1 MNEPVA
7 KSRRTGVIVALV
19 VAIAAATGFFGQR
32 HFAPSAPGLVP
43 DPDAVASSPA
53 AAPGP
58 AAAPADSG
66 APSAA
71 TVLTAA
77 PTRALPDT
85 LPDFE
90 LTDSQGVK
98 RKLSYWAGR
107 PLVVNYWATW
117 CPPCVREIPLLR
129 KLRADRAASKLEVVG
144 IAVDFRD
151 DVLAFAK
158 REHLDYPLLIGE
170 EDGLA
175 AVEAVGMTPAFP
187 FTLFADSKHRIVALK
202 VGELHQPELDLI
214 VGTVAKVDAGT
225 LDLPA
230 ARTRI
235 TEGLKLLA
243 TDKAT
248 KPARSTS
255 N

>member
-1 MNEPVA
+1 MNQPVA
-7 KSRRTGVIVALV
+7 KSRRTGVIVALI
-19 VAIAAATGFFGQR
+19 VAIAAAAGFFGQR
-32 HFAPSAPGLVP
+32 HFAPQAPGLVP
-43 DPDAVASSPA
+43 DPDAVASPA
-53 AAPGP
+53 AA
-58 AAAPADSG
+58 ATDSG
-66 APSAA
+66 PPSAA
-71 TVLTAA
+71 TILAAA

-90 LTDSQGVK
+90 LQDSNGVK
-98 RKLSYWAGR
+98 RKLSHWAGR

-144 IAVDFRD
+144 IAVDFRE

-158 REHLDYPLLIGE
+158 REKLDYPLLIGE

-214 VGTVAKVDAGT
+214 LDTVAEVDAGT

-230 ARTRI
+230 AQSRI
-235 TEGLKLLA
+235 TEGLKTLA

-248 KPARSTS
+248 KSARSTS